1 MPPSGIEGL
10 VTIEPV
16 CPEIQDSEPCE
27 SAPFEAALV
36 IKELESGRDVATVQS
51 EVDGTFLIELPPGE
65 YIVEPASQGKF
76 VPPFADS
83 QQVTVN
89 EGEFTAVEIVFD
101 SGIR

>member
-51 EVDGTFLIELPPGE
+51 AVDGTFLVKLPPGE

-83 QQVTVN
+83 QQVTVH